1 MCAFNF
7 LNLFKPLSTNL
18 TKWSNTVLPTNC
30 LSVFDYFVELA
41 LEGLGPALSRIFLQD
56 FYLKIQFYI

>member
-7 LNLFKPLSTNL
+7 FNLFKPFSTNL
-18 TKWSNTVLPTNC
+18 KKWSNTLLPTNC
-30 LSVFDYFVELA
+30 LSVTDYFVELA
-41 LEGLGPALSRIFLQD
+41 LQGLGPELSCIFLKD